1 MEFFFVFLNFIYLLI
16 FKNLKSF
23 LFNPNP
29 AKIEAPGMKKNL
41 HIVSLVVTLYF
52 ISVTIPG
59 WAYQE
64 IEVKNGGTIQGK
76 ATLIGKMPFPRI
88 YHLILFPN
96 IDMCAEIDTDDE
108 MNRVLDDFKVSPDG
122 GLKDVVVTIQHVDA
136 GKPFNKEPINIVAE
150 NCKFLPDVSII
161 RQGETFKVDNLDAVM
176 HNSQVYQKERV
187 KILLNIPIP
196 AEEVSDG
203 KITFK
208 KHSKIMQMI
217 CGMHEFMQ
225 TWGYRVQNPYYSQTK
240 IDGNFK
246 IDNIPPGEYKLT
258 AWHYLMKKQTQKI
271 KIAAGETVDL
281 SFVFNADKG
290 VRPFYE
296 TMKSGRI
303 KKDAVYPGTA
313 KGKELGR

>member
-1 MEFFFVFLNFIYLLI
+1 
-16 FKNLKSF
+16 
-23 LFNPNP
+23 
-29 AKIEAPGMKKNL
+29 MKKNL
-41 HIVSLVVTLYF
+41 LVLSLVVTLSF
-52 ISVTIPG
+52 VSVSIPG

-64 IEVKNGGTIQGK
+64 IEVKNGGTIQGQ
-76 ATLIGKMPFPRI
+76 ATLVGKMPFPRI

-108 MNRVLDDFKVSPDG
+108 MNRVLNDFKVSPDG
-122 GLKDVVVTIQHVDA
+122 GLKDVVVTIQQVDA
-136 GKPFNKEPINIVAE
+136 GKPFNKDPINIVAE

-176 HNSQVYQKERV
+176 HNSQVYQKERG

-196 AEEVSDG
+196 AEEVSEG

-208 KHSKIMQMI
+208 KKYKIMQMI

-246 IDNIPPGEYKLT
+246 IDNVPPGEYKLT

-271 KIAAGETVDL
+271 KIASGETIDL
-281 SFVFNADKG
+281 SFVFDADKV

>member
-1 MEFFFVFLNFIYLLI
+1 
-16 FKNLKSF
+16 
-23 LFNPNP
+23 
-29 AKIEAPGMKKNL
+29 MKKNL
-41 HIVSLVVTLYF
+41 HILSLIVTLF
-52 ISVTIPG
+52 FVSVTIPG

-96 IDMCAEIDTDDE
+96 IDMCAEVDTDDE
-108 MNRVLDDFKVSPDG
+108 MNRVLDDFKVSADG

-176 HNSQVYQKERV
+176 HNSQVYQKERG

-208 KHSKIMQMI
+208 KHYKIMQMI

-281 SFVFNADKG
+281 SFVFNADKV

>member
-1 MEFFFVFLNFIYLLI
+1 
-16 FKNLKSF
+16 
-23 LFNPNP
+23 
-29 AKIEAPGMKKNL
+29 MKKNL
-41 HIVSLVVTLYF
+41 LVLSLVITLSF
-52 ISVTIPG
+52 VLVSIPG

-76 ATLIGKMPFPRI
+76 ATLVGKMPFPRI

-108 MNRVLDDFKVSPDG
+108 MNRVLNDFKVSPDG
-122 GLKDVVVTIQHVDA
+122 GLKDVVVTIQQVDA
-136 GKPFNKEPINIVAE
+136 GKPFNKDPINIVAE

-176 HNSQVYQKERV
+176 HNSQVYQKERG

-196 AEEVSDG
+196 AEEVSEG

-208 KHSKIMQMI
+208 KKYKIMQMI

-246 IDNIPPGEYKLT
+246 IDNVPPGEYKLT

-271 KIAAGETVDL
+271 KIASGETIDL
-281 SFVFNADKG
+281 SFVFDADKV

>member
-1 MEFFFVFLNFIYLLI
+1 
-16 FKNLKSF
+16 
-23 LFNPNP
+23 
-29 AKIEAPGMKKNL
+29 MKKNL
-41 HIVSLVVTLYF
+41 HILSLIVTLF
-52 ISVTIPG
+52 FVSVTIPG

-96 IDMCAEIDTDDE
+96 IDMCAEVDTDDE

-176 HNSQVYQKERV
+176 HNSQVYQKERG

-208 KHSKIMQMI
+208 KHYKIMQMI

-246 IDNIPPGEYKLT
+246 IDNVPPGEYKLT

-281 SFVFNADKG
+281 SFVFNADKV

>member
-1 MEFFFVFLNFIYLLI
+1 
-16 FKNLKSF
+16 
-23 LFNPNP
+23 
-29 AKIEAPGMKKNL
+29 MKKIL
-41 HIVSLVVTLYF
+41 SIVTLI
-52 ISVTIPG
+52 ISISSLASTSG

-64 IEVKNGGTIQGK
+64 MEVTNGGTIQGK
-76 ATLIGKMPFPRI
+76 VTLVGKMPYPRI

-108 MNRVLDDFKVSPDG
+108 MNRVLEDFKVSPDG
-122 GLKDVVVTIQHVDA
+122 GLKDVVVTLEHVDA
-136 GKPFNKEPINIVAE
+136 GKPFNKEPINITAE
-150 NCKFLPDVSII
+150 NCKFLPDVNVI
-161 RQGETFKVDNLDAVM
+161 RQGESFKIDNIDAVM
-176 HNSQVYQKERV
+176 HNSQVYQKERG

-208 KHSKIMQMI
+208 RKYKIMQMI

-225 TWGYRVQNPYYSQTK
+225 TWGYRVQNPYYAQTK

-246 IDNIPPGEYKLT
+246 IDNIPPGEYKVT
-258 AWHYLMKKQTQKI
+258 AWHYLIKRKSQKV
-271 KIAAGETVDL
+271 KIAAGEILDL
-281 SFVFNADKG
+281 NFEFDADK
-290 VRPFYE
+290 VIRPFYE
-296 TMKSGRI
+296 TIKSGRI

>member
-1 MEFFFVFLNFIYLLI
+1 
-16 FKNLKSF
+16 
-23 LFNPNP
+23 
-29 AKIEAPGMKKNL
+29 MKKIL
-41 HIVSLVVTLYF
+41 SIVTLI
-52 ISVTIPG
+52 ISISSLASTSG

-64 IEVKNGGTIQGK
+64 MEVSNGGSIQGK
-76 ATLIGKMPFPRI
+76 VTLTGKMPYPRI

-108 MNRVLDDFKVSPDG
+108 MNRVLEDFKVSPDG
-122 GLKDVVVTIQHVDA
+122 GLKDVVVTLEHVDA
-136 GKPFNKEPINIVAE
+136 GKPFNKEPINITAE
-150 NCKFLPDVSII
+150 NCKFLPDVNVI
-161 RQGETFKVDNLDAVM
+161 RQGESFKIDNMDAVM
-176 HNSQVYQKERV
+176 HNSQVYQKERG

-208 KHSKIMQMI
+208 KKYKIMQMI

-225 TWGYRVQNPYYSQTK
+225 TWGYRVQNPYYAQTK

-246 IDNIPPGEYKLT
+246 IDNIPPGEYKVT
-258 AWHYLMKKQTQKI
+258 AWHYLIKRQSQKV
-271 KIAAGETVDL
+271 KIAAGETFDL
-281 SFVFNADKG
+281 NFEFDADK
-290 VRPFYE
+290 VIRPFYE
-296 TMKSGRI
+296 TIKSGRI

>member
-1 MEFFFVFLNFIYLLI
+1 
-16 FKNLKSF
+16 
-23 LFNPNP
+23 
-29 AKIEAPGMKKNL
+29 MKKIL
-41 HIVSLVVTLYF
+41 SIVTLI
-52 ISVTIPG
+52 ISISSLASTSG

-64 IEVKNGGTIQGK
+64 MEVTNGGTIQGK
-76 ATLIGKMPFPRI
+76 VTLIGEMPYPRI

-108 MNRVLDDFKVSPDG
+108 MNRVLEDFKVSPDG
-122 GLKDVVVTIQHVDA
+122 GLKDVVVTLKHVDA
-136 GKPFNKEPINIVAE
+136 GKPFNKEPINITAE
-150 NCKFLPDVSII
+150 NCKFLPDVNVI
-161 RQGETFKVDNLDAVM
+161 RQGESFKIDNIDAVM
-176 HNSQVYQKERV
+176 HNSQVYQKERG

-208 KHSKIMQMI
+208 KKYKIMQMI

-225 TWGYRVQNPYYSQTK
+225 TWGYRVQNPYYAQTK

-246 IDNIPPGEYKLT
+246 IDNIPPGEYKVT
-258 AWHYLMKKQTQKI
+258 AWHYLIKRQSQKV
-271 KIAAGETVDL
+271 KIAAGETFDL
-281 SFVFNADKG
+281 NFEFDADK
-290 VRPFYE
+290 VIRPFYE
-296 TMKSGRI
+296 TIKSGRI

>member
-1 MEFFFVFLNFIYLLI
+1 
-16 FKNLKSF
+16 
-23 LFNPNP
+23 
-29 AKIEAPGMKKNL
+29 MKKNL
-41 HIVSLVVTLYF
+41 LVLSLVVTLSF
-52 ISVTIPG
+52 VSVSIPG

-76 ATLIGKMPFPRI
+76 ATLVGKMPFPRI

-108 MNRVLDDFKVSPDG
+108 MNRVLNDFKVSPDG
-122 GLKDVVVTIQHVDA
+122 GLKDVVVTIQQVDA
-136 GKPFNKEPINIVAE
+136 GKPFNKDPINIVAE

-176 HNSQVYQKERV
+176 HNSQVYQKERG

-196 AEEVSDG
+196 AEEVTEG

-208 KHSKIMQMI
+208 KKYKIMQMI

-246 IDNIPPGEYKLT
+246 IDNVPPGEYKLT

-271 KIAAGETVDL
+271 KIASGETIDL
-281 SFVFNADKG
+281 SFVFDADKV